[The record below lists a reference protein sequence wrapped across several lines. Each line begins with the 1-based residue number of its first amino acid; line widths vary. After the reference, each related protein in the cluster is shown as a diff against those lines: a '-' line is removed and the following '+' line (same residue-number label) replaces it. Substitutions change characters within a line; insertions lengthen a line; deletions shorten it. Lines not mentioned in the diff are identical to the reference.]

1 MAHDRVKWILITQIM
16 LLFYSAGGI
25 CSKMAG
31 RSSFLSLQFIIYYG
45 ILLLILGAYAIGWQ
59 QVIKHLPLTTAYAN
73 KAMTIVWGIVWGAIL
88 FQERLTGG
96 KVIGAMLVVIG
107 VILYAEA
114 DHEPE
119 TGE

>member
-1 MAHDRVKWILITQIM
+1 MQNGRIKWLVITQIM

-45 ILLLILGAYAIGWQ
+45 ILLLILGVYAIGWQ

-96 KVIGAMLVVIG
+96 KVIGAMLVIIG

-114 DHEPE
+114 DHEPKP
-119 TGE
+119 